1 MLRKEKKEFYG
12 NLNTSILNENRTF
25 WKFAIPFLADK
36 AEKYS
41 GITLIEDENIISEDC
56 HVAKIFNNY
65 FINIPIQNMPTH

>member
-25 WKFAIPFLADK
+25 WKFAISFLADK
-36 AEKYS
+36 AKKYF
-41 GITLIEDENIISEDC
+41 GITLIEDENIISEDYD
-56 HVAKIFNNY
+56 VAKVFNNY

>member
-41 GITLIEDENIISEDC
+41 GITLIEDENIISEDY

-65 FINIPIQNMPTH
+65 LINIPIQNMPTH